1 MNPAKCNDQDYIDFL
16 IASQRAFTCTEAARC
31 QPDDRQNV
39 AHDSYNRLLERLPQ
53 NTEALWKE
61 SRALVD
67 LKGGVLILE
76 DTTIDKPYSEKMDY
90 VTYA

>member
-1 MNPAKCNDQDYIDFL
+1 M
-16 IASQRAFTCTEAARC
+16 AFTCTEAARC

-90 VTYA
+90 VTYAWSGKHHSEGNKRDNTALV